1 MAVGPATGEFA
12 PIDLWERAPAAD
24 GVHVS
29 RAKAPRLV
37 VALAVVVTVGLLASS
52 ALATSRSSA
61 RALTTLNRKVLAA
74 INKFRTSN
82 GLAALRESKAL
93 DQAALAHSREMGLRG
108 YFGHNSA
115 DGSPFWKRVEHYY
128 RPQGY
133 SNWAVGENLL
143 WVSPAVS
150 AARAMQL
157 WIASPG
163 HLHNLMTAKWRDLG
177 VSAVSVPAA
186 GGVFGGQQVTI
197 ITTDFGVRR

>member
-1 MAVGPATGEFA
+1 MLKRVQ
-12 PIDLWERAPAAD
+12 AAD
-24 GVHVS
+24 GVHMS
-29 RAKAPRLV
+29 HARALRLV
-37 VALAVVVTVGLLASS
+37 VALAGFVTVGLLASS
-52 ALATSRSSA
+52 ALATSSSSA
-61 RALTTLNRKVLAA
+61 KALTTLNREVLAA
-74 INKFRTSN
+74 INTFRTSN
-82 GLAALRESKAL
+82 GLVALRESKGL

-150 AARAMQL
+150 AARAMAL

-163 HLHNLMTAKWRDLG
+163 HLRNLRTAKWRDVG
-177 VSAVSVPAA
+177 VSAVSVLAA